1 VSLRARLV
9 TGLLALAAGGLAAL
23 ALVTYLE
30 QRSFLRQRVDQQL
43 AAAQGTIDRTLDQQ
57 GANVSGGRGRPDHDP
72 GRAPGVNLPP
82 GTFGQRRDPS
92 GKIVGSNIVLSYGEK
107 ALPQPRLPARI
118 PVGKT
123 ITVGAAGSSGLHYR
137 VLAQSSGD
145 QLGTTITAIP
155 LREVDETLH
164 RLLAVEGLVIAGV
177 LAALAAL
184 ALWLVRLGLRPLER
198 MGETAGRIAAGDLS
212 RRVTPNTERT
222 EVGRLGLALN
232 AMLGQIE
239 KAFAE
244 RQASQ
249 DRLRRFVA
257 DASHELRTPLA
268 SIRGYAELF
277 RIGAARS
284 QADTEKAMGRI
295 EDEATR
301 MGVMVDDLLTLARL
315 DQLPQ
320 SAATRVNLTELVA
333 EAAADARAAAPD
345 RQIELTSDTEV
356 MVLGDA
362 AGLRQVIAN
371 LTRNALVHTP
381 PGTPIELRL
390 TTEDR
395 EATLAVRDHGTGLPS
410 DDPSVLFERFWRA
423 EPGRGRGPGGA
434 GLGLSIVAAIVEA
447 HGGNVGAINAP
458 GGGASFTVR
467 LPLSADSVPTPS
479 AAAPS

>member
-1 VSLRARLV
+1 MSLRARLV
-9 TGLLALAAGGLAAL
+9 TGLLVLAAVGLVALAA
-23 ALVTYLE
+23 VTYLE

-43 AAAQGTIDRTLDQQ
+43 RAAQGVVGRALDQQ
-57 GANVSGGRGRPDHDP
+57 GAIVPG
-72 GRAPGVNLPP
+72 GRAPSGGDQGGAPRVNLPP
-82 GTFGQRRDPS
+82 GTFGQRRDSS
-92 GKIVGSNIVLSYGEK
+92 GRVVGNIVLSYGDK
-107 ALPQPRLPARI
+107 ALPPPRLPARI

-123 ITVGAAGSSGLHYR
+123 ITVGATGSSGLHYR
-137 VLAQSSGD
+137 VVAQSTRD
-145 QLGTTITAIP
+145 QPGSTIAAIP

-177 LAALAAL
+177 LATLAAL
-184 ALWLVRLGLRPLER
+184 ALWLVRLGLRPLDQ
-198 MGETAGRIAAGDLS
+198 MGATAGAIAAGDLS
-212 RRVTPNTERT
+212 RRVTPATQRT

-232 AMLGQIE
+232 AMLSQIE
-239 KAFAE
+239 QAFAE
-244 RQASQ
+244 RQAVQ

-284 QADTEKAMGRI
+284 RVDTEKAMGRI

-301 MGVMVDDLLTLARL
+301 MGVLIDDLLTLARL

-320 SAATRVNLTELVA
+320 TARTRVNLTDLVA
-333 EAAADARAAAPD
+333 EAVADARAAAPE
-345 RQIELTSDTEV
+345 RQIELASDTGV

-362 AGLRQVIAN
+362 SRLRQVISN

-390 TTEDR
+390 TTEERD
-395 EATLAVRDHGTGLPS
+395 ATLEVRDHGKGLPS
-410 DDPSVLFERFWRA
+410 SDPNVLFERFWRG

-447 HGGNVGAINAP
+447 HGGEVGAINAP

-467 LPLSADSVPTPS
+467 LPLSGDSVATPS

>member
-1 VSLRARLV
+1 MSLRARLV
-9 TGLLALAAGGLAAL
+9 TGLVALAAVGLLAL

-43 AAAQGTIDRTLDQQ
+43 AAAQGVVDHSLDQQ
-57 GANVSGGRGRPDHDP
+57 GAIVSGGRPEPQSRSAS
-72 GRAPGVNLPP
+72 RVNLPP

-92 GKIVGSNIVLSYGEK
+92 GKVVGNNIVLSYGEK
-107 ALPQPRLPARI
+107 ALPPPKLPARI
-118 PVGKT
+118 PVGKA
-123 ITVGAAGSSGLHYR
+123 ITVGAVGSSGLHYR
-137 VLAQSSGD
+137 VLAQSAGD
-145 QLGTTITAIP
+145 QPGSNIVAIP
-155 LREVDETLH
+155 LREVDDTLH
-164 RLLAVEGLVIAGV
+164 SLLAVEGLVIAGV
-177 LAALAAL
+177 LAALTAL
-184 ALWLVRLGLRPLER
+184 ALWLVRLGLRPLDQ
-198 MGETAGRIAAGDLS
+198 MGDTAGGIAAGDLS
-212 RRVTPNTERT
+212 RRVTPATDRT

-284 QADTEKAMGRI
+284 QADTEKSMARI

-301 MGVMVDDLLTLARL
+301 MGVIVEDLLTLARL

-320 SAATRVNLTELVA
+320 TARRPVNLTELVA
-333 EAAADARAAAPD
+333 QGAADARAAAPD
-345 RQIELTSDTEV
+345 REIGVTSDTEV
-356 MVLGDA
+356 KVLGDA
-362 AGLRQVIAN
+362 SGLRQVIAN
-371 LTRNALVHTP
+371 LIGNALVHTP
-381 PGTPIELRL
+381 RGTPIELRL
-390 TTEDR
+390 TTEDG
-395 EATLAVRDHGTGLPS
+395 EATLDVRDHGAGLPT

-434 GLGLSIVAAIVEA
+434 GLGLSIVAGIVEA
-447 HGGNVGAINAP
+447 HGGKVSASSAS

-467 LPLSADSVPTPS
+467 LPLSVDSASAATS
-479 AAAPS
+479 AAAHR

>member
-9 TGLLALAAGGLAAL
+9 TGVLVLAGLGLLALG
-23 ALVTYLE
+23 LVTYLE

-43 AAAQGTIDRTLDQQ
+43 AAAQGVVDHALDQQ
-57 GANVSGGRGRPDHDP
+57 GAIVPGGRARPDREV
-72 GRAPGVNLPP
+72 GTAPLVNLPP

-92 GKIVGSNIVLSYGEK
+92 GKVVGKNIVLSYGEK
-107 ALPQPRLPARI
+107 ALAPPKIPARI
-118 PVGKT
+118 PVGKA
-123 ITVGAAGSSGLHYR
+123 ITVGAAGNSGLHYR
-137 VLAQSSGD
+137 VLAQSAGD
-145 QLGTTITAIP
+145 QPGSNVVAIP
-155 LREVDETLH
+155 LREVDETLD
-164 RLLAVEGLVIAGV
+164 RLLTVEGLVIAGV

-184 ALWLVRLGLRPLER
+184 SLWLVRLGLRPLDQ
-198 MGETAGRIAAGDLS
+198 MGDTADGIAAGDLS
-212 RRVTPNTERT
+212 RRVTPASDRT

-277 RIGAARS
+277 RIGAARGT
-284 QADTEKAMGRI
+284 ADTEKAMGRI

-301 MGVMVDDLLTLARL
+301 MGVIVEDLLTLARL
-315 DQLPQ
+315 DQLPET
-320 SAATRVNLTELVA
+320 ARAPVDLTELVA
-333 EAAADARAAAPD
+333 EAVADARAAATD
-345 RQIELTSDTEV
+345 REIGFTASTEV
-356 MVLGDA
+356 TVFGDDS
-362 AGLRQVIAN
+362 GLRQVIAN
-371 LTRNALVHTP
+371 LIRNALVHTP
-381 PGTPIELRL
+381 RGTPIELRL
-390 TTEDR
+390 AAKDG
-395 EATLAVRDHGTGLPS
+395 EATLTVRDHGKGLPT

-447 HGGNVGAINAP
+447 HGGKVGAINEP
-458 GGGASFTVR
+458 DGGASFTVT
-467 LPLSADSVPTPS
+467 LPLSVDAVATVTP
-479 AAAPS
+479 

>member
-1 VSLRARLV
+1 MSLRARLV
-9 TGLLALAAGGLAAL
+9 SGLLVLAAVGLVAL
-23 ALVTYLE
+23 ALVTYIE
-30 QRSFLRQRVDQQL
+30 QRSFLSHRVDQQL
-43 AAAQGTIDRTLDQQ
+43 AAAQSAVDHTLDQQ
-57 GANVSGGRGRPDHDP
+57 GVSGS
-72 GRAPGVNLPP
+72 RAPRDREPSRPSGVNLPP

-92 GKIVGSNIVLSYGEK
+92 GKVVGNNIVLSYGEK
-107 ALPQPRLPARI
+107 ALPPPSLPTRI
-118 PVGKT
+118 PLGKS
-123 ITVGAAGSSGLHYR
+123 ITVGATGSSGLHYR
-137 VLAQSSGD
+137 VLAQSTGD
-145 QLGTTITAIP
+145 RPGSTIVAIP
-155 LREVDETLH
+155 LREVDDTLH

-184 ALWLVRLGLRPLER
+184 ALWLVRLGLRPLDR
-198 MGETAGRIAAGDLS
+198 MGETAGGIAAGDLS
-212 RRVTPNTERT
+212 RRVTPATDRT

-232 AMLGQIE
+232 AMLAQIE

-284 QADTEKAMGRI
+284 EADTEKAMGRI
-295 EDEATR
+295 EDESTR
-301 MGVMVDDLLTLARL
+301 MGVIVDDLLTLARL

-320 SAATRVNLTELVA
+320 TPRAPVNLTELVA

-345 RQIELTSDTEV
+345 RHIELTSDTEV
-356 MVLGDA
+356 VLLGDA
-362 AGLRQVIAN
+362 AGLRQVVSN
-371 LTRNALVHTP
+371 LIRNALVHTP
-381 PGTPIELRL
+381 AGTPIELYL
-390 TTEDR
+390 ATEDG
-395 EATLAVRDHGTGLPS
+395 EAKLDVRDHGTGLPT
-410 DDPSVLFERFWRA
+410 DQPDVLFERFWRA

-447 HGGNVGAINAP
+447 HGGKVSAHNAP

-467 LPLSADSVPTPS
+467 LPLSADSVATAP
-479 AAAPS
+479 AAPARS

>member
-1 VSLRARLV
+1 MSLRARLV
-9 TGLLALAAGGLAAL
+9 TGLVALAAVGLLAL

-43 AAAQGTIDRTLDQQ
+43 AAAQGVVDHSLDQR
-57 GANVSGGRGRPDHDP
+57 GATGSQPAPPSRPASRVS
-72 GRAPGVNLPP
+72 LPP

-92 GKIVGSNIVLSYGEK
+92 GKVVGPNIVLSYGEK
-107 ALPQPRLPARI
+107 ALPPPKLPAKI

-137 VLAQSSGD
+137 VLAQSAGD
-145 QLGTTITAIP
+145 QPGSNIVAIP

-164 RLLAVEGLVIAGV
+164 RLLVVEGLVIAGV

-184 ALWLVRLGLRPLER
+184 ALWLVRLSLRPLDR
-198 MGETAGRIAAGDLS
+198 MGETAGGIAAGDLS
-212 RRVTPNTERT
+212 RRVTPETDRT

-232 AMLGQIE
+232 AMLAQIE

-244 RQASQ
+244 RKASQ

-257 DASHELRTPLA
+257 DASHELRTPLV

-301 MGVMVDDLLTLARL
+301 MGVIVDDLLTLARL

-320 SAATRVNLTELVA
+320 IARASVNLSDLVI

-345 RQIELTSDTEV
+345 RRIDTTV
-356 MVLGDA
+356 DPDVLVLGDA
-362 AGLRQVIAN
+362 SGLRQVVGN
-371 LTRNALVHTP
+371 LMRNALVHTP
-381 PGTPIELRL
+381 PGTPIDLHL
-390 TTEDR
+390 AAEDG
-395 EATLAVRDHGTGLPS
+395 EATLAVRDHGNGLPTDHF
-410 DDPSVLFERFWRA
+410 DDLFERFWRA

-447 HGGNVGAINAP
+447 HGGTVRADNAP
-458 GGGASFTVR
+458 GGGAAFTVR
-467 LPLSADSVPTPS
+467 LPLSSDSVAS
-479 AAAPS
+479 ASVLPARS

>member
-9 TGLLALAAGGLAAL
+9 TGLLVLATVGLVAL

-43 AAAQGTIDRTLDQQ
+43 AAAQGVIDHSLDQQ
-57 GANVSGGRGRPDHDP
+57 GAIVSGSQQEPPLRS
-72 GRAPGVNLPP
+72 APRVNLPP

-92 GKIVGSNIVLSYGEK
+92 GKVVGKNIVLSYGEK
-107 ALPQPRLPARI
+107 ALPPPKLPARI
-118 PVGKT
+118 PVGKA
-123 ITVGAAGSSGLHYR
+123 ITVGAAGGSGLHYR
-137 VLAQSSGD
+137 VLAQSAGD
-145 QLGTTITAIP
+145 QPGSNVVAIP

-177 LAALAAL
+177 LAALTAL
-184 ALWLVRLGLRPLER
+184 ALWVVRLGLRPLDQ
-198 MGETAGRIAAGDLS
+198 MGDGAGAIAAGDLS
-212 RRVTPNTERT
+212 RRVTPATDRT

-239 KAFAE
+239 NAFAE

-284 QADTEKAMGRI
+284 EADTDKAMGRI

-301 MGVMVDDLLTLARL
+301 MGVIVEDLLTLARL

-320 SAATRVNLTELVA
+320 TARTPVNLAELVA
-333 EAAADARAAAPD
+333 EGAADARAAGPD
-345 RQIELTSDTEV
+345 RRIDTTADPDV

-362 AGLRQVIAN
+362 SELRQVIAN
-371 LTRNALVHTP
+371 LIGNALVHTP
-381 PGTPIELRL
+381 PGTPVELRL
-390 TTEDR
+390 AAKNG
-395 EATLAVRDHGTGLPS
+395 EATLEVRDHGAGVPT
-410 DDPSVLFERFWRA
+410 DDPNALFERFWRA
-423 EPGRGRGPGGA
+423 EPGRARGPGGA

-447 HGGNVGAINAP
+447 HEGQVAAGNAP
-458 GGGASFTVR
+458 GGGASFTVT
-467 LPLSADSVPTPS
+467 LPLSVGAVATSPTASGPS
-479 AAAPS
+479 

>member
-1 VSLRARLV
+1 
-9 TGLLALAAGGLAAL
+9 
-23 ALVTYLE
+23 
-30 QRSFLRQRVDQQL
+30 
-43 AAAQGTIDRTLDQQ
+43 
-57 GANVSGGRGRPDHDP
+57 
-72 GRAPGVNLPP
+72 VNLPP

-92 GKIVGSNIVLSYGEK
+92 GRVVGNNIVLSYGEK
-107 ALPQPRLPARI
+107 ALPPPRLPAKI

-123 ITVGAAGSSGLHYR
+123 ITVGVAGSSGLHYR
-137 VLAQSSGD
+137 VLAQSTGD
-145 QLGTTITAIP
+145 QPGSTITAIP

-164 RLLAVEGLVIAGV
+164 RLLVVEGLVIAGV

-184 ALWLVRLGLRPLER
+184 ALWLVRLGLRPLDR
-198 MGETAGRIAAGDLS
+198 MGETAGAIAAGDLS
-212 RRVTPNTERT
+212 RRVTPASEST
-222 EVGRLGLALN
+222 EVGQLGLALN
-232 AMLGQIE
+232 AMLSQIE

-284 QADTEKAMGRI
+284 QVDTEKAMGRI

-301 MGVMVDDLLTLARL
+301 MGVLVEDLLTLARL

-320 SAATRVNLTELVA
+320 TARTRVNLTELVA

-362 AGLRQVIAN
+362 SRLRQVITN

-390 TTEDR
+390 TTQDR
-395 EATLAVRDHGTGLPS
+395 QATLDVRDHGKGLPS
-410 DDPSVLFERFWRA
+410 SDPNVLFDRFWRA
-423 EPGRGRGPGGA
+423 EPGRGRGPAGA

-447 HGGNVGAINAP
+447 HGGEVGAINAR

-467 LPLSADSVPTPS
+467 LPLSVNAVPNPS
-479 AAAPS
+479 AAAPG